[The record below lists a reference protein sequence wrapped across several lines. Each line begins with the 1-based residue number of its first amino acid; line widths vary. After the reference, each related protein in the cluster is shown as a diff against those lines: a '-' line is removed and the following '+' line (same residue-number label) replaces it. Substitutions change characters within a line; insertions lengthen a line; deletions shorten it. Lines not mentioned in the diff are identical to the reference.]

1 MSSFEPPAKQARR
14 RKLSEEEI
22 QLWRQVAQTIER
34 RAGSNLPDALPK
46 DQAKK
51 PDPPK
56 LPPAGPRRATAEPYF
71 PSISAP
77 RLDVPPLAPLERRLR
92 QRLLRGQA
100 SFDEVL
106 DLHGLRQDEAH
117 RNLRHFLVG
126 AQARGARVVLVVTG
140 KGKSALHKEPSE
152 RETGILRRSVPHW
165 LRTPD
170 IQHLIVGFEQAG
182 AVHGGTGALYIRL
195 RRHDRFA

>member
-1 MSSFEPPAKQARR
+1 MSDFEPSARQPRR
-14 RKLSEEEI
+14 RKLSEEDI

-34 RAGSNLPDALPK
+34 RAGVILPDALPK
-46 DQAKK
+46 NSAAKSSLPK
-51 PDPPK
+51 PQ
-56 LPPAGPRRATAEPYF
+56 PAPLRRATAEPYS
-71 PSISAP
+71 PPVSAP
-77 RLDVPPLAPLERRLR
+77 RAEAPPLAPLERRLK
-92 QRLLRGQA
+92 QRLLRGRA

-117 RNLRHFLVG
+117 RNLRHFLIG

-140 KGKSALHKEPSE
+140 KGKSALHKEPAE
-152 RETGILRRSVPHW
+152 RETGVLRRSVPHW

-170 IQHLIVGFEQAG
+170 IQPLVIGFEQAG